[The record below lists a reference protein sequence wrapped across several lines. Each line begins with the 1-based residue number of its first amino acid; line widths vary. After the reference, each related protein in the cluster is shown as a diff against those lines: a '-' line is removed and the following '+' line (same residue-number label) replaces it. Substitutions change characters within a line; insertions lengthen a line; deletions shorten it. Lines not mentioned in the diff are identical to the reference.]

1 MARAEDI
8 VKAGSG
14 AVLVWHFLP
23 DDASPSTFI
32 HRCFSREGWRESGL
46 QQRLEL
52 CAGVLAWPFLM
63 PAVIGVFTWFN
74 GSWVKQKTGKG
85 IARQM
90 GEQLMLA
97 ARHSL
102 LPPWYYIFELYEDEK
117 RRRAGEYLQRFETK
131 RFLYPFLR
139 KYNGGLPVPAER
151 STVCLSDKALFADR
165 CGAHGLPAVPPIMVI
180 EDGRVVRSAGD
191 TATLPEIDLFVK
203 MLRGTGGRGAERWE
217 FQSGRGYCD
226 NTGRV
231 FCAAE
236 LIEHLKALTVAK
248 QRGCIVLARLV
259 NHPEMSDL
267 TNGALATVRAVT
279 CRNERGEFE
288 ATNASLRMAQGRT
301 SVVDNFHAG
310 GIVAKVDLSTGEVGP
325 ATDGAMALGPGRGW
339 CEHHPDTGGQIVGRR
354 LPYWRE
360 TLELAC
366 RAHTLAFPDHVV
378 IGWDIGILA
387 DGPCLIEGNKGPD
400 LDLVQKSHREPLGNA
415 PGELAHLGASRRAVP
430 RLRSRGACPRSHRRL
445 SAAQPTQAAAGAAT
459 RAATT
464 DLASR
469 RVVPRLRSRG
479 ACPRPHRRLSA
490 TRPTQSAVGAAT
502 GAATTRTSHRRASSL
517 RSRGL
522 VPAATGVCSVTM
534 GSWSRTTRRRLA
546 RSRWGEAR

>member
-14 AVLVWHFLP
+14 AVLVWRFLP

-339 CEHHPDTGGQIVGRR
+339 CEHHPDTGGQIVGRH

-366 RAHTLAFPDHVV
+366 RAHTLAFADHVV

-400 LDLVQKSHREPLGNA
+400 LDLVQKSHRALGNA
-415 PGELAHLGASRRAVP
+415 RLGAWHSISRASPRAVP
-430 RLRSRGACPRSHRRL
+430 LRSRGLVSTGVCQQLSRRAL
-445 SAAQPTQAAAGAAT
+445 GRPQGPTA
-459 RAATT
+459 

-469 RVVPRLRSRG
+469 RVVPVFVAAGLSPT
-479 ACPRPHRRLSA
+479 ALSA
-490 TRPTQSAVGAAT
+490 TRPTTAWGRLRS
-502 GAATTRTSHRRASSL
+502 ATTDLVAASL
-517 RSRGL
+517 RVAGL
-522 VPAATGVCSVTM
+522 VPPHV
-534 GSWSRTTRRRLA
+534 A
-546 RSRWGEAR
+546 RQDR

>member
-1 MARAEDI
+1 VARAEDI

-14 AVLVWHFLP
+14 AVLVWGFLP
-23 DDASPSTFI
+23 EDASPSTFI
-32 HRCFSREGWRESGL
+32 HRCFSVEGWKESGL

-52 CAGVLAWPFLM
+52 CAGVLAWPFVM
-63 PAVIGVFTWFN
+63 PAVIAVFTWFN
-74 GSWVKQKTGKG
+74 GTWVKQKTGKG
-85 IARQM
+85 IVRQM
-90 GEQLMLA
+90 REQLMLA

-102 LPPWYYIFELYEDEK
+102 LPPWYYIFELYDDEK
-117 RRRAGEYLQRFETK
+117 RSRAGEYLQRFETK
-131 RFLYPFLR
+131 RFIYPFLR

-165 CGAHGLPAVPPIMVI
+165 CGAYGLPAVPPIMVI
-180 EDGRVVRSAGD
+180 EDGRVVRSEAD
-191 TATLPEIDLFVK
+191 AATLPQIDLFVK

-217 FQSGRGYCD
+217 HQAGRGYCD

-231 FCAAE
+231 FSTAE

-248 QRGCIVLARLV
+248 QKGCIVLPRLV
-259 NHPEMSDL
+259 NHPEMADL

-279 CRNERGEFE
+279 CRNERGAFE

-339 CEHHPDTGGQIVGRR
+339 CERHPDTGGQIVGRR

-360 TLELAC
+360 TLDLAC

-387 DGPCLIEGNKGPD
+387 DGPRLIEGNKGPD

-415 PGELAHLGASRRAVP
+415 RLGELLAFNLQRAIASRPA
-430 RLRSRGACPRSHRRL
+430 
-445 SAAQPTQAAAGAAT
+445 
-459 RAATT
+459 
-464 DLASR
+464 
-469 RVVPRLRSRG
+469 
-479 ACPRPHRRLSA
+479 
-490 TRPTQSAVGAAT
+490 
-502 GAATTRTSHRRASSL
+502 RRAS
-517 RSRGL
+517 
-522 VPAATGVCSVTM
+522 V
-534 GSWSRTTRRRLA
+534 
-546 RSRWGEAR
+546 